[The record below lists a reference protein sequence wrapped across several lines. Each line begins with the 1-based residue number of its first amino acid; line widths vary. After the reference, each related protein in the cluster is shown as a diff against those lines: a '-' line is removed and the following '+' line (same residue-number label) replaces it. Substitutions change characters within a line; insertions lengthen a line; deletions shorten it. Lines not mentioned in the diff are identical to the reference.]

1 MPSIRDAYEKMGA
14 DYEDVL
20 RRLMGD
26 EMVARFAIKF
36 LDDDSMEKLEAGLA
50 AGNAHEAF
58 IGAHTLKGVCQNL
71 GFDNLYAPAVAVTE
85 ALRDASSIE
94 DAVPLMPALR
104 QQYAVTTGALRETL
118 E

>member
-26 EMVARFAIKF
+26 EMVGRFAIKF
-36 LDDDSMEKLEAGLA
+36 LDDDSMDKLEAGLA
-50 AGNAHEAF
+50 AGDAREAF

-71 GFDNLYAPAVAVTE
+71 GFDNLYAPAVDVTE
-85 ALRDASSIE
+85 ALRNASSV
-94 DAVPLMPALR
+94 DDTLPLMPALR
-104 QQYAVTTGALRETL
+104 KQYAVTTSALRETL

>member
-1 MPSIRDAYEKMGA
+1 MPSIRDAYDKMGA

-36 LDDDSMEKLEAGLA
+36 LDDDSMDKLEAGLS
-50 AGNAHEAF
+50 AGNAREAF

-71 GFDNLYAPAVAVTE
+71 GFDNLYEPAVAVTE
-85 ALRDASSIE
+85 ALRHATDVDVAL
-94 DAVPLMPALR
+94 PLMPALR
-104 QQYAVTTGALRETL
+104 RQYAVTTDALRETL